1 MTFVWHRA
9 GCSAVRCIKVAFAIN
24 RDGIARI
31 TGSGVFAPRA
41 DFLAANT
48 RYYDSAYQL
57 VLLKHNPVEANRL
70 FDEVGWNSH
79 DAAEAEAEAGN
90 ADILLGAVCWWTVS
104 WPVRQPVSRQGD
116 HAISPHTTSS
126 QVLDGPRNIQNPY
139 AGFAPAF
146 FLGAMVFQ
154 IRSMRSQTDSVISAP
169 CIATRFSTEAFSRF
183 ASTHSNQKAIKNYN
197 SGYARTANT
206 ILASAASAASARHK
220 QPRHRRTSGRCT
232 QFRALFWS
240 LRFPAF
246 STDLSRVPGYSVE
259 RGNGR
264 LVLLPP
270 VRVDVQTVIYA
281 YCVCNDR
288 ATRKER
294 IEREYRNI

>member
-1 MTFVWHRA
+1 LKNSTTVTFVWHRA

-79 DAAEAEAEAGN
+79 DAAEAEAGN

-146 FLGAMVFQ
+146 FWGAMVFQ

-220 QPRHRRTSGRCT
+220 QPRHRRTSGVAHSSARFFGLSGSRH
-232 QFRALFWS
+232 FRLIY
-240 LRFPAF
+240 RAF
-246 STDLSRVPGYSVE
+246 RDTAWNAVMVASCCYRLSAWTFRRSYMRTVYAMIVP
-259 RGNGR
+259 
-264 LVLLPP
+264 
-270 VRVDVQTVIYA
+270 
-281 YCVCNDR
+281 R
-288 ATRKER
+288 AKSA
-294 IEREYRNI
+294 